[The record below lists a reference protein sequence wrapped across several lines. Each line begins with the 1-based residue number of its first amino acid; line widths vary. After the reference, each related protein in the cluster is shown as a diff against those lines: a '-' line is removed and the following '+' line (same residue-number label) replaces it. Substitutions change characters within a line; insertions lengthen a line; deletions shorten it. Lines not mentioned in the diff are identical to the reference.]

1 MTSNYYTI
9 DCEDNGVEMKIDH
22 IGYAVKQIE
31 RAIVSF
37 EKLGFCFGPVI
48 EDHDRNVKLVF
59 GNNGE
64 YRIELVSPMDKS
76 KASPVDQYLSNAPGT
91 PYHICYQAE
100 EFEKEIENLKRQGF
114 KEVIAPAKA
123 IAFDGRRVVFMMNL
137 GFGLMEIVEI

>member
-1 MTSNYYTI
+1 
-9 DCEDNGVEMKIDH
+9 MKIDH
-22 IGYAVKQIE
+22 IGYAVKRID
-31 RAIVSF
+31 RAIASF

-76 KASPVDQYLSNAPGT
+76 KASPIDQYLSNAPGT

-100 EFEKEIENLKRQGF
+100 EFEKIIDNLKLQGF

-123 IAFDGRRVVFMMNL
+123 VAFDGRRVTFLASL
-137 GFGLMEIVEI
+137 GVGLLEIVEMD